1 MPIILAKT
9 SELAYVEERQH
20 QRAKSTKTKSQN
32 YFKSPRSETSRSPHK
47 TPPRSPHGASPR
59 SYHETTPRSPHKTP
73 PRSPHRTPPR
83 SPHKTPPRSRSPM
96 SERSQSSRSESS
108 EQELLPLGTPPVTP
122 IDQPDNAPMPLPRTS
137 SERPKSGRK
146 TPAERPKS
154 GHRPTSA
161 TIHYHSTSVEST
173 GEPRNKPRLTGG
185 NLRNRFRLA
194 AHVVSAVRH
203 VRRPDTNV
211 SFTAP
216 RPAPASPD
224 GVARAECYS
233 SESHEFTGQV
243 TPSLPEE
250 CYHVIDATTS
260 GKIQLIVC

>member
-9 SELAYVEERQH
+9 SESVYVEERQY
-20 QRAKSTKTKSQN
+20 QRAKPT
-32 YFKSPRSETSRSPHK
+32 KSPRSETSRSPHK

-122 IDQPDNAPMPLPRTS
+122 IDQPDHAPMPLPRTS

-146 TPAERPKS
+146 TPERPKS

-173 GEPRNKPRLTGG
+173 GEPRKKLRLTGG

-203 VRRPDTNV
+203 VRRPDTSV

-216 RPAPASPD
+216 RPAPDDAAS
-224 GVARAECYS
+224 AECYS
-233 SESHEFTGQV
+233 SVSHEFAGQV

-250 CYHVIDATTS
+250 CYYVIDATTS